1 MKKKFNIIVVIVLLL
16 VAISGVYKYIQNDT
30 FYSLK
35 IGEDILKY
43 GVDMIDHYSFHDL
56 EYTYPHWFYDLVLSR
71 IYKIGGF
78 LGLYIT
84 NIIILFLTSLSGYY
98 FLNKHTNNKFMSL
111 VFASIL
117 SYLIGANVTSR
128 AQSISYLIFILEII
142 NIEAFL
148 KKGKIKNL
156 VILYFLLVL
165 LFNVHMAVYPLYFV
179 IFIPYIAE
187 YLISNI
193 VRTCHINNKLFN
205 LESFVFEE
213 NKNIKKLAIFMPIL
227 LTAGLLTPVGL
238 NAYTYIFKNLSGY
251 SVNFIVEHKPAV
263 LMDLPEFYVVLLTL
277 IISMFILKI
286 KFKLRDIFMLGG
298 FIIMGFQACRNIT
311 LFYIMF
317 SLFFG
322 RNLINYINKNKI
334 KIHVLPI
341 LIIGIILC
349 LTRYNTVSK
358 YDYTGKDYP
367 KDAIKYIKKNLNSDD
382 IKIYNEYDI
391 GAYLLFEDIKVF
403 VDSRSDLYELNF
415 NKQERSILQDT
426 YLDYDN
432 YEEILDHYDIT
443 HLLLYKSKPILNYLK
458 LDKNYKE
465 IYSDDF
471 YVIIERKTV

>member
-1 MKKKFNIIVVIVLLL
+1 MLKLKSRRVRMKKKFNIIVVIVLLL
-16 VAISGVYKYIQNDT
+16 VAISGVYKYIKNDT

-35 IGEDILKY
+35 IGDDILKY

-238 NAYTYIFKNLSGY
+238 NENEKYNYDRLDLVEKIQYLPSLIKDMKFYEPNHKSGPYELSLMKNHERLSKINRT
-251 SVNFIVEHKPAV
+251 SN
-263 LMDLPEFYVVLLTL
+263 
-277 IISMFILKI
+277 LK
-286 KFKLRDIFMLGG
+286 
-298 FIIMGFQACRNIT
+298 
-311 LFYIMF
+311 
-317 SLFFG
+317 
-322 RNLINYINKNKI
+322 
-334 KIHVLPI
+334 
-341 LIIGIILC
+341 
-349 LTRYNTVSK
+349 
-358 YDYTGKDYP
+358 
-367 KDAIKYIKKNLNSDD
+367 
-382 IKIYNEYDI
+382 
-391 GAYLLFEDIKVF
+391 
-403 VDSRSDLYELNF
+403 DLY
-415 NKQERSILQDT
+415 K
-426 YLDYDN
+426 
-432 YEEILDHYDIT
+432 
-443 HLLLYKSKPILNYLK
+443 K
-458 LDKNYKE
+458 
-465 IYSDDF
+465 
-471 YVIIERKTV
+471 